1 MKFDHKLLF
10 ELLYCLHRRGVQLII
25 MWWLMM
31 SGGVKKSSKKQNTW
45 KTPSTIVTVNKD
57 RLPKSLKSSTSSDDP
72 KIGHSNASKERSS
85 KRTGEKLDQMEDL
98 SIELQSY
105 TRKKSLSDLSVDNGI
120 LKIDAAGLVN
130 DLFMFAL
137 SFLSIHGNRDI

>member
-1 MKFDHKLLF
+1 M
-10 ELLYCLHRRGVQLII
+10 I
-25 MWWLMM
+25 
-31 SGGVKKSSKKQNTW
+31 
-45 KTPSTIVTVNKD
+45 
-57 RLPKSLKSSTSSDDP
+57 STSV
-72 KIGHSNASKERSS
+72 
-85 KRTGEKLDQMEDL
+85 DQMEDL

-120 LKIDAAGLVN
+120 VKIDAAGLVN